1 MDSKKD
7 LTLKDITYP
16 DFGAVIKGARQPN
29 FWAPIEYTK
38 DKDLLTYQNDI
49 IQTCNPYDIITRCD
63 FTSPT
68 QLIIGTGGWRATN
81 ENNEGD
87 CDCGPYVK
95 DPTTAIPKSGEI
107 CNGKANQD
115 IYRKKY
121 GPFANPQVV
130 NPDVTKNSAFQW
142 VLTVNVNNET
152 GLQIPSKKSK
162 TEVTAVPGKCITCR
176 INKVNVGL
184 SWDKFSDRL
193 GDECHDTIYFP
204 KEPKKKETN
213 E

>member
-1 MDSKKD
+1 MGVEAGTS
-7 LTLKDITYP
+7 
-16 DFGAVIKGARQPN
+16 GPN
-29 FWAPIEYTK
+29 FWTSIEDTK
-38 DKDLLTYQNDI
+38 DKNLTTYQNDI
-49 IQTCNPYDIITRCD
+49 LQTCNPYDIITRCN

-81 ENNEGD
+81 ENNNEVKGD

-184 SWDKFSDRL
+184 SWD
-193 GDECHDTIYFP
+193 TIYFP